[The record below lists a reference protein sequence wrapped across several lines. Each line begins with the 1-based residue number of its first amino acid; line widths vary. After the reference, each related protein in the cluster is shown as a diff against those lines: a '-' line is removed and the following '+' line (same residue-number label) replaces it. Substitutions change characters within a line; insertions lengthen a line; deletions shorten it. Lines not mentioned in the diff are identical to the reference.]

1 MPLGGGG
8 WGPTVTSTQLG
19 SGHAPRMVIGSVNT
33 AEFFV
38 TVAAATTFFVELGLV
53 PIQALVGLTVGGV
66 LAAPLG
72 AYLARKVPARPL
84 MAAVGLLVV
93 GLAGFQIARSL
104 KLI

>member
-1 MPLGGGG
+1 M
-8 WGPTVTSTQLG
+8 LG
-19 SGHAPRMVIGSVNT
+19 SGLAPRTVIGSVNT

-38 TVAAATTFFVELGLV
+38 TVAAAATFFIELGLV
-53 PIQALVGLTVGGV
+53 PIQALLGLTVGGV

-72 AYLARKVPARPL
+72 AYLARYVPARPL

-93 GLAGFQIARSL
+93 CLAGFQIARSL